1 MATNVS
7 TDASTAPPTDEDAT
21 PLTAVRPP
29 RTLAVV
35 RIVLGW
41 VFLWSFLDK
50 TFGLGFNTPA
60 NEGWIDGGS
69 PTAGF
74 FSGIGGG
81 MYSDM
86 SGLVWADW
94 LFMAA
99 QAGLGLAL
107 ILGVLMRLAAIGGA
121 MLMAAL
127 WVSMLP
133 LETNPIVDPHFVYA
147 TMMIAF
153 IFTNAGDRWGLGR
166 RWQRLAFVERF
177 PVLR

>member
-1 MATNVS
+1 MA
-7 TDASTAPPTDEDAT
+7 TDASTKSPTTDTPASPTDF
-21 PLTAVRPP
+21 RPP

-41 VFLWSFLDK
+41 VFLWAFLDK

-60 NEGWIDGGS
+60 DQGWIDGGS

-74 FSGIGGG
+74 FAAIDGDLYNG
-81 MYSDM
+81 M
-86 SGLVWADW
+86 SGLLWADW

-99 QAGLGLAL
+99 QAGLGFAL
-107 ILGVLMRLAAIGGA
+107 ILGVAMRLAAIGGA
-121 MLMAAL
+121 TLMAAL

-147 TMMIAF
+147 TLMIALVF
-153 IFTNAGDRWGLGR
+153 ANAGDRWGLGS
-166 RWQRLAFVERF
+166 RWKRLAFVQRF
-177 PVLR
+177 PILR